1 MLPAENSPGPSLHF
15 GGGFFSELSPPV
27 GLRLRSK
34 DAKADNPGGLRR
46 CRRAHSIW
54 PLAHLLRRN
63 RRRRAG
69 YGAETCTRTDDWPNG
84 A

>member
-1 MLPAENSPGPSLHF
+1 MLPAENSPVASLHF
-15 GGGFFSELSPPV
+15 GGGFFPELSPPV

-34 DAKADNPGGLRR
+34 DTKADNPGGLRR
-46 CRRAHSIW
+46 

-69 YGAETCTRTDDWPNG
+69 YGAARGNLPTP
-84 A
+84 